1 MLVCR
6 ELGHWSPRSGGFT
19 APMVSQ
25 SELASSPG
33 ADAQSKAGSRRPYA
47 AASPERRHTQTQSAS
62 GERPQD
68 CRFVARQPRSRLLWY
83 RLPGAEVPNH
93 LGSGDDVAPGWWLR
107 QVSNA
112 QQEGCAI
119 VFYPPWHRQRRGAVA
134 KLATS
139 SATSTPTSPHAGRR
153 SPRPTDRLLG
163 GHSYGRMIITEA
175 GADDRFTQLLYVT
188 SSHAPVPHAL
198 HAAARQVAWQQKPV
212 TYFVCTEDL
221 ATPAEVQHQR
231 VKADTRLVEFS
242 AGHHRFFHALTRSR
256 KASPPRSTG

>member
-1 MLVCR
+1 
-6 ELGHWSPRSGGFT
+6 
-19 APMVSQ
+19 
-25 SELASSPG
+25 
-33 ADAQSKAGSRRPYA
+33 
-47 AASPERRHTQTQSAS
+47 
-62 GERPQD
+62 
-68 CRFVARQPRSRLLWY
+68 
-83 RLPGAEVPNH
+83 
-93 LGSGDDVAPGWWLR
+93 LR

-163 GHSYGRMIITEA
+163 GHSYGGMIITEA
-175 GADDRFTQLLYVT
+175 GADDRVTQLLYVT